1 MACPHKL
8 KERNPNGLFVCIYLY
23 YTIWSAHLLFYVPT
37 LVCEIVE
44 GRIPKKRVILGYRK
58 INLER
63 KESHKINLE
72 RKESRKINLE
82 RKEGRK
88 INFAHSNPIR
98 LQNNR
103 NENKPQNNRNE
114 KRAFKIY
121 LDDPFFGNAP
131 IVECKL

>member
-1 MACPHKL
+1 MACHHKL
-8 KERNPNGLFVCIYLY
+8 KERNPNGLFVCILY

-58 INLER
+58 INWER
-63 KESHKINLE
+63 KES
-72 RKESRKINLE
+72 
-82 RKEGRK
+82 RK